1 VFLTAIKKE
10 WRLCYKSAM
19 KKIFLFGCLILITAC
34 QSATPT
40 PVAPL
45 FPTATVPPTAMPV
58 TDTPAPTP
66 TLEPTSTPFP
76 QFFTNEFDSSL
87 AGWVI
92 LQAGNNASPNVTIE
106 NSRLLIQMDAPY
118 TWVYSL
124 YGAQDYANVRLDAK
138 FVNNALSP
146 ASMGLICSYS
156 ETGGWLEYNVSTDG
170 TYNVLYGKWLSNGIA
185 DYLPVLDGSS
195 NQIAQSGVEQ
205 QMGLICTNTILTL
218 LINENIIRTADV
230 SRFELTGGK
239 VGVAASSFENTP
251 VIASFDWVRV
261 SAPSVTP

>member
-1 VFLTAIKKE
+1 
-10 WRLCYKSAM
+10 M
-19 KKIFLFGCLILITAC
+19 KKILILGCLILITAC

-45 FPTATVPPTAMPV
+45 FPTATIAPTLIPA
-58 TDTPAPTP
+58 TDTPAPAP
-66 TLEPTSTPFP
+66 TLESTPTPFP
-76 QFFTNEFDSSL
+76 QFFTNEFDSTL

-92 LQAGNNASPNVTIE
+92 LQAGNEASPNITTE

-124 YGAQDYANVRLDAK
+124 YGAQDYDNIRVDTK

-146 ASMGLICSYS
+146 ASIGLICHYS
-156 ETGGWLEYNVSTDG
+156 ETDGWLEYNVSTDG

-195 NQIAQSGVEQ
+195 REIAQSGVEQ
-205 QMGLICTNTILTL
+205 EIGLICTGTVLTL
-218 LINENIIRTADV
+218 LVNENVIRNADV

-239 VGVAASSFENTP
+239 VGVTASSFENTP

-261 SAPSVTP
+261 SQP